1 MIELRPA
8 LVPGEAPLR
17 LGVRKRARRDK
28 PVAPLLR
35 SAVLAAILAAAVG
48 SPVLRGPAIDPS
60 HGLGPAPLQ
69 AAGRA
74 APHTSGTWVALVR
87 EASR

>member
-17 LGVRKRARRDK
+17 LGFRKRARRDK

-35 SAVLAAILAAAVG
+35 SAILAAILAAAVG
-48 SPVLRGPAIDPS
+48 SPVLRGPAIDLSP
-60 HGLGPAPLQ
+60 GLGPAPQ
-69 AAGRA
+69 
-74 APHTSGTWVALVR
+74 TSGTRGALVR

>member
-17 LGVRKRARRDK
+17 LGFRKRARRDK

-35 SAVLAAILAAAVG
+35 GAVLAAILAAAVG
-48 SPVLRGPAIDPS
+48 SPVLRGTAIDPS
-60 HGLGPAPLQ
+60 PGLGPAPLQ

-74 APHTSGTWVALVR
+74 APHTSRTRVALVR

>member
-17 LGVRKRARRDK
+17 LGFRKRARRDM

-35 SAVLAAILAAAVG
+35 SAVLAAILAAVG
-48 SPVLRGPAIDPS
+48 LPVLCGPAIDLSP
-60 HGLGPAPLQ
+60 GLDPAPLQ
-69 AAGRA
+69 ATGRA
-74 APHTSGTWVALVR
+74 APHTSGTRVALVR